1 MLITGSYGSGKESV
15 LLKLISYQQDI
26 YKIHL
31 YAKDF
36 NEPKYQLIIVKRG
49 DTGIKYLNHSRAFK
63 EFSNTIEDVK
73 NIHHSNPKRK
83 RELWLCLLTWM
94 LM

>member
-26 YKIHL
+26 YKINL

-36 NEPKYQLIIVKRG
+36 NEPKYQLMIVKRG
-49 DTGIKYLNHSRAFK
+49 DA
-63 EFSNTIEDVK
+63 
-73 NIHHSNPKRK
+73 
-83 RELWLCLLTWM
+83 
-94 LM
+94 